1 MTEQPACDRPAVI
14 LLVNSLGVGG
24 AERQTITLATL
35 LSDRYRIVLVY
46 LKPDES
52 LGALV
57 DRDRLADVRS
67 LNVRSRI
74 DLRAARNLAELV
86 TKYDARLIVC
96 ANGFALMYAQIAR
109 SMSPSSVTV
118 LEVCSAPNKLGTWKE
133 RLSMALYWP
142 LFLAAHHL
150 IFVCATQRR
159 RWRRL
164 GLWARQS
171 HTIYNGVDLDH
182 FSPEPFLLQ
191 AQQWRESFGFSAED
205 HVVGICAALRPEQ
218 SHADLLRAVAHLRG
232 EGQRWKI
239 LIIGDGPMRDA
250 IQATISTLM
259 LRARRRHHR
268 FSVRC
273 AWSIDCVRCRCTGVE
288 IRSILDRR
296 SGGNGNGQAND
307 HERRRWR

>member
-1 MTEQPACDRPAVI
+1 
-14 LLVNSLGVGG
+14 
-24 AERQTITLATL
+24 
-35 LSDRYRIVLVY
+35 
-46 LKPDES
+46 
-52 LGALV
+52 
-57 DRDRLADVRS
+57 
-67 LNVRSRI
+67 
-74 DLRAARNLAELV
+74 
-86 TKYDARLIVC
+86 
-96 ANGFALMYAQIAR
+96 
-109 SMSPSSVTV
+109 
-118 LEVCSAPNKLGTWKE
+118 
-133 RLSMALYWP
+133 MALYWP

-259 LRARRRHHR
+259 LQQDVVITGFLSDVRGALTACDVVALVSKSEAFSIAALEAMAMAKPMMMSDVGGAREQVVDGLNGFLFPVGDVARLANCLR
-268 FSVRC
+268 RC
-273 AWSIDCVRCRCTGVE
+273 ADPTRVASMGAAAR
-288 IRSILDRR
+288 DRV
-296 SGGNGNGQAND
+296 GQKFSQLTMRNRYAELFEQELAS
-307 HERRRWR
+307 HKSKQAKRGLFGSPK